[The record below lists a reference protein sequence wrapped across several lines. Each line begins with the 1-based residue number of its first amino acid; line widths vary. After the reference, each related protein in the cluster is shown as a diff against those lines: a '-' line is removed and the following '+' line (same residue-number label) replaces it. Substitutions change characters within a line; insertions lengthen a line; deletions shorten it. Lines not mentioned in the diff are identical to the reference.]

1 MIFSILWIII
11 LIQGV
16 ISHPTIQTIH
26 TLKSESVKDN
36 FPGPSRRLYEGNN
49 NILSDP
55 VITEG
60 NNNILLAPAL
70 TIATVGIA
78 SGLSEYSSSGD
89 TSSALKAVAKG
100 VTSSTAFYAC
110 QGGASNAVSLVYPP
124 ASIPAGY
131 LAGMVC
137 AGGSNYL
144 YDLIFGTQSSETSND
159 DKSNDVSDVNTLSQ
173 SEINFII
180 DALSDDSEK
189 KSVTFND
196 IEYIYYTYLPKEYDR
211 TSIIIDRNDKSDL
224 NNDYDDDVNINTE
237 NNESNN
243 SKIRKYRNK
252 LRSISHSKREI
263 RQEENYTSNTYNEF
277 IEMNKK
283 TPNSVHPDMVKNYQT
298 KLSSLKNKLDAL
310 KRISSELVRL
320 IIEETQLDEFEKLN
334 LS

>member
-16 ISHPTIQTIH
+16 ISHPTTQTIH

-36 FPGPSRRLYEGNN
+36 FPGPSRRLNEGNN
-49 NILSDP
+49 NILSAP
-55 VITEG
+55 VITV
-60 NNNILLAPAL
+60 
-70 TIATVGIA
+70 ATVGIA

-159 DKSNDVSDVNTLSQ
+159 DKSNDIKSDVNTLSQ

-196 IEYIYYTYLPKEYDR
+196 IEYIYGTYLPNEYDR

-243 SKIRKYRNK
+243 SKIRKYRNN
-252 LRSISHSKREI
+252 LRSISHFKREI
-263 RQEENYTSNTYNEF
+263 QQEYNYTFKTYNEF

-283 TPNSVHPDMVKNYQT
+283 TPNSVHPDMVKNYET

>member
-16 ISHPTIQTIH
+16 ISHPTTQTIH

-36 FPGPSRRLYEGNN
+36 FPGPSRRLNEGNN
-49 NILSDP
+49 NILSAP
-55 VITEG
+55 VITV
-60 NNNILLAPAL
+60 
-70 TIATVGIA
+70 ATVGIA

-159 DKSNDVSDVNTLSQ
+159 DKSNDIKSDVNTLSQ

-196 IEYIYYTYLPKEYDR
+196 IEYIYGTYLPNEYDR

-243 SKIRKYRNK
+243 SKIRKYRNN
-252 LRSISHSKREI
+252 LRSISYFKREI
-263 RQEENYTSNTYNEF
+263 HQEYKYTFKTYNEF

-283 TPNSVHPDMVKNYQT
+283 TPNSVHPDMVKNYET
-298 KLSSLKNKLDAL
+298 KLSSLKNELNEL
-310 KRISSELVRL
+310 KKISNELVRL